1 MSSTANVSTLRTLPF
16 AQLTKNRYFYMYYD
30 AFYAAFA
37 IAAIGLMVGLGHR
50 GLFGEAGLLGSFQWW
65 YLAFLPLVT
74 YGIILCHVFA
84 HVCTHQSLPR
94 PWNRIV
100 GELCGLV
107 VLTRFA
113 SWEVVHQRHH
123 RYSDNVENDPHPCL
137 PSYWKHAWHTI
148 TQVERQLQQTYFD
161 LYGDTPATRAYEK
174 RRAYVS
180 YATNILV
187 ISAWFLFLGPVA
199 FLAFF
204 APASIVAG
212 LHLMHFNWSTHNAY
226 SPDADYKP
234 VNLNHG
240 LFKLGNKLFFGIY
253 MHANHHKW
261 PNVLNPTT
269 VKRALPITPGPTAAD
284 LARVRELR
292 RTGLP
297 AVEAPTSARA
307 DAAE

>member
-1 MSSTANVSTLRTLPF
+1 MSTANISTLRTLPF
-16 AQLTKNRYFYMYYD
+16 AQLRQNRYFYMYYD
-30 AFYAAFA
+30 AFYAVSALM
-37 IAAIGLMVGLGHR
+37 AIGAMVALGHR
-50 GLFGEAGLLGSFQWW
+50 GLYGEGAPLGAFKLWH
-65 YLAFLPLVT
+65 LAFFPLVT

-94 PWNRIV
+94 PFNRIV

-123 RYSDNVENDPHPCL
+123 RYSDDPTNDPHPCL
-137 PSYWKHAWHTI
+137 PSYWKHLWFTL

-161 LYGDTPATRAYEK
+161 IYGDSPETRAYEK
-174 RRAYVS
+174 KRAYVS

-187 ISAWFLFLGPVA
+187 IASFFMFLGPVA
-199 FLAFF
+199 FFCFF
-204 APASIVAG
+204 VPASMLAG
-212 LHLMHFNWSTHNAY
+212 MHLIHFNWSTHNAY
-226 SPDADYKP
+226 SPTADYKP

-261 PNVLNPTT
+261 PNVLNPGT
-269 VKRALPITPGPTAAD
+269 VKRALPITPGPTAD
-284 LARVRELR
+284 DVRRVRELR
-292 RTGLP
+292 KTGLP
-297 AVEAPTSARA
+297 PK
-307 DAAE
+307 DLAA